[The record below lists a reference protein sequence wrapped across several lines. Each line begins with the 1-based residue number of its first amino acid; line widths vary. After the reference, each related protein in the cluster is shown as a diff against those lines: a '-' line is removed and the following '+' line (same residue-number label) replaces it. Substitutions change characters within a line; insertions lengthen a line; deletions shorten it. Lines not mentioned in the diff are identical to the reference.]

1 MYNVNP
7 RVVDEVAALSTI
19 PPSDFQNKIEEEEM
33 IIIAQMECFV
43 CVGCF
48 SCFFDSCSYIVMLVF
63 PL

>member
-43 CVGCF
+43 YVLG
-48 SCFFDSCSYIVMLVF
+48 VLV
-63 PL
+63 LLLL